1 MSTKKNKKKINAE
14 TNMFP
19 EYPKL
24 TAFLNEHN
32 KSFTGISSKG
42 LMIYGIYDDDIT
54 RNRSSEIDTGGNCLL
69 ESLFYLLNP
78 HKCDGLEKAECKQI
92 KNEFSDKT
100 RKEIVKTVKDIDPT
114 IVTIDTHSFSNIE
127 KSTTYLGPESLKI
140 LALMYKCNF
149 IVYELLPTDV
159 SFKFY
164 CNTNGLPSNLNTYI
178 LLLKGGVG
186 QHFIPLRRK
195 RNPNGYAIKALMNT
209 PFNLYEED
217 NGITPEFVL
226 NEHMVRFSKP
236 TKDMDR
242 ILDLTCGIDVLKPYL
257 LKAKSNALEEEAS
270 LFGKVKEAPKESPRN
285 DTNKKQSKANKKTNK
300 ASANKARSNNTKKLP
315 QLKPV
320 MRGLNNL
327 NSPRNFTINK
337 KSQSQLNKLFES
349 PRNSPRILPKIKQ
362 TGVNGVILPVGELA
376 NTNKLVIENGY
387 KVHTGITRKK
397 YLEIKNEK

>member
-42 LMIYGIYDDDIT
+42 LMIYGIHDDDIT
-54 RNRSSEIDTGGNCLL
+54 RNRSSEIDTNGNCLL
-69 ESLFYLLNP
+69 ESLFYLLDP
-78 HKCDGLEKAECKQI
+78 HKCDDLEKAECKQI

-164 CNTNGLPSNLNTYI
+164 CNTNGLPSKLNTYI

-195 RNPNGYAIKALMNT
+195 RNPNSYVIKALMNT

-257 LKAKSNALEEEAS
+257 LKAKTNALEEEAS

-285 DTNKKQSKANKKTNK
+285 VTNKKQSKANK
-300 ASANKARSNNTKKLP
+300 ASVNNTRKLP

-320 MRGLNNL
+320 ISGLNNL
-327 NSPRNFTINK
+327 NSPRNVTVK
-337 KSQSQLNKLFES
+337 KMSQAQLNKLFES
-349 PRNSPRILPKIKQ
+349 PRSSPRILPKIKQ
-362 TGVNGVILPVGELA
+362 IKVNGVILPVGELA

-387 KVHTGITRKK
+387 KVHTGITRKE
-397 YLEIKNEK
+397 YLKLKK